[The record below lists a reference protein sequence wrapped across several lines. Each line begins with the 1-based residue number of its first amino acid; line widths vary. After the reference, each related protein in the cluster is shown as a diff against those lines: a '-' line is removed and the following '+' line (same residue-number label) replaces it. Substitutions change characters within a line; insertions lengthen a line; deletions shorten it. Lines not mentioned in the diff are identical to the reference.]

1 MRISSKNKNM
11 ICVSL
16 RYKFHVL
23 FFFPYKRKLSDYL
36 ARALYYLLEDKEVTV
51 HFEKAIGV
59 CNNIKLPLA

>member
-1 MRISSKNKNM
+1 M
-11 ICVSL
+11 C
-16 RYKFHVL
+16 F